1 MPGLHKLLEAAGLDL
16 HPVMADRQDREFVV
30 SAPGGIRLRLVR
42 VSCQMAVTFALATT
56 APDGSMTVPRIVPV
70 VCPKTVTPKDKR
82 NARIPTA
89 PRSVED
95 FITGSFGQLHG
106 TIQESSRLEFD
117 RSEVA

>member
-1 MPGLHKLLEAAGLDL
+1 LHKLLEAAGLDL
-16 HPVMADRQDREFVV
+16 HRVMADRQDREFVV
-30 SAPGGIRLRLVR
+30 SAPAGIRLPARLR
-42 VSCQMAVTFALATT
+42 FVTFALATT

-70 VCPKTVTPKDKR
+70 VCPKTVAPKDKR
-82 NARIPTA
+82 NARSPTA